1 MILSPSK
8 HDPCLLLGGIN
19 DGTPPLNPQHKIHV
33 GLYIDDFVF
42 FSESDAEESRLKHL
56 LNKKV
61 TPDFMGDADFFLGT
75 LFE

>member
-1 MILSPSK
+1 MSLSPSK
-8 HDPCLLLGGIN
+8 HDPCLLLGVIN

-56 LNKKV
+56 LNNKV